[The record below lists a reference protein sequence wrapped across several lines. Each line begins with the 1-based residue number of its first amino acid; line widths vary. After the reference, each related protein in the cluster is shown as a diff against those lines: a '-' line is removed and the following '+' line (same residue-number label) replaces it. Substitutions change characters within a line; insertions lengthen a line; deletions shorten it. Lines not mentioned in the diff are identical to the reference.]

1 MVQHVWNVQKVT
13 TVRLPRLVQFLVKVV
28 LMLIKNPV
36 LLVSCVLL
44 VLHVLMLQLA
54 QYRVL

>member
-13 TVRLPRLVQFLVKVV
+13 TVRLPRLVQFLVKAV